1 LSAQEDEYQR
11 GLIIT
16 DDIAIKPILDF
27 DRYSDA
33 IVKIVKESYPK
44 FTIGLFG
51 EWGTGKTTLMNS
63 IKKELEKDKEN
74 IITVWFDAWKYENEK
89 EFALIPLIK
98 TINYSIT
105 GENDEKKKNL
115 REALKEA
122 AIFTLGTSSDILSSI
137 VSNYTGKELGG
148 LFKKS
153 LDDVTS
159 KLIPQLKSLKELSEA
174 DKNSIFYR

>member
-1 LSAQEDEYQR
+1 MGNGEDYIDE
-11 GLIIT
+11 
-16 DDIAIKPILDF
+16 F
-27 DRYSDA
+27 D
-33 IVKIVKESYPK
+33 
-44 FTIGLFG
+44 
-51 EWGTGKTTLMNS
+51 
-63 IKKELEKDKEN
+63 KKELEKDNRN

-105 GENDEKKKNL
+105 DENDEKKKNL

-137 VSNYTGKELGG
+137 VTNYTGKELGG

-174 DKNSIFYR
+174 DKNSIFYRE